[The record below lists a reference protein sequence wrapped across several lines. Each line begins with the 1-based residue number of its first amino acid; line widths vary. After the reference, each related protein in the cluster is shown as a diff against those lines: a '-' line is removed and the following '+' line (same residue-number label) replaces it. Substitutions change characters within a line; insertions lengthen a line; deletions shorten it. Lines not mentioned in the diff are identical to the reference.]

1 MIAGGNHTTIKRAKA
16 IIDQVRHDLGPGP
29 ARRAVNDRPY
39 EWMTIDSP
47 KFDGDSHTRIPGHCE
62 PVLKLVWQSPSI
74 EENGL
79 DDEGDSHESSA
90 HWFGMTCYL
99 ECSRLYDI

>member
-47 KFDGDSHTRIPGHCE
+47 KFDGDSQ
-62 PVLKLVWQSPSI
+62 V
-74 EENGL
+74 
-79 DDEGDSHESSA
+79 SSA
-90 HWFGMTCYL
+90 L
-99 ECSRLYDI
+99 LSRNDNVVRGLGSPYGGAVTA